1 MLRTID
7 LKRIEAAELD
17 RDDNE
22 PANRCCA
29 GCAHCRV
36 VPRPKVEAR
45 IRRAFEVVESRAELV
60 PKAAAASTGAL
71 WAMLKRAAMEAA
83 PAWVCAYELDDSKD
97 AADMRRAWLHPT
109 DPDDVC
115 EEWEQVE
122 L

>member
-1 MLRTID
+1 MKRID
-7 LKRIEAAELD
+7 LERIEAAELD
-17 RDDNE
+17 RDDHE

-60 PKAAAASTGAL
+60 PKDAATSAGAL

-83 PAWVCAYELDDSKD
+83 PAWVCAYEFDDLRDVKD
-97 AADMRRAWLHPT
+97 ARLAWLHPV

>member
-1 MLRTID
+1 MKQIN
-7 LKRIEAAELD
+7 LD
-17 RDDNE
+17 RFYPEQPDPDDYE

-29 GCAHCRV
+29 GCSHCRV
-36 VPRPKVEAR
+36 APRPKVEAR

-60 PKAAAASTGAL
+60 PKDASASTGAL

-83 PAWVCAYELDDSKD
+83 PAWVCAFEVDDSKD
-97 AADMRRAWLHPT
+97 VADARLAWLHPV

>member
-1 MLRTID
+1 MRRID
-7 LKRIEAAELD
+7 LERIEAAELD
-17 RDDNE
+17 RDDYE

-29 GCAHCRV
+29 GCAHCLV
-36 VPRPKVEAR
+36 VPRPKGEAR

-60 PKAAAASTGAL
+60 PTDAAASACAL

-83 PAWVCAYELDDSKD
+83 PAWVCAYEFDDSKD
-97 AADMRRAWLHPT
+97 VRDIRLAWLHPT